1 MNTSSLQQYFST
13 LIKQSSNEKD
23 EELKYNELYLA
34 KYLMEFILFII
45 TIINESGNKIYF
57 NKDTLLRKFYKIF
70 GEEKNKI
77 EISSIDVNDTKN
89 RYIIISFLPILFK
102 CRESEFDSEIRLS
115 KNKQSINGWIKYYP
129 SLMKKINELKIIK
142 N

>member
-1 MNTSSLQQYFST
+1 MNTSSLQQYFSI
-13 LIKQSSNEKD
+13 LIKHSSNEKD
-23 EELKYNELYLA
+23 EELRSNELYLA

-45 TIINESGNKIYF
+45 TIINESGNKICF
-57 NKDTLLRKFYKIF
+57 NKDTLLMKFSKVF

-89 RYIIISFLPILFK
+89 RYIISFLPILFK

-115 KNKQSINGWIKYYP
+115 KNNQSINGWSKYYP
-129 SLMKKINELKIIK
+129 SLIVISYI
-142 N
+142 